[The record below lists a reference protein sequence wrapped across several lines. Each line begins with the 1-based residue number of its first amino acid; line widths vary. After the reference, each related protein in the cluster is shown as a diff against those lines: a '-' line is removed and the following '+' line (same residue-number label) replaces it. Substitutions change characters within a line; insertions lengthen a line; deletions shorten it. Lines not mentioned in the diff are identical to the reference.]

1 MAEKYGTIPKRFTKD
16 WWAYFWDYY
25 KVHTLVVAG
34 IIAAIIITVV
44 QVRSAPKYDLYVTY
58 VGDMYLSEEKAAELT
73 NKLSEQIDDIDG
85 DGKKSVGINQYIFS
99 EDDVKNNPQYFQ
111 AIVTKVQLTFLNDD
125 SMLFI
130 FNDKNSN
137 YLFQTDSLE
146 GAFTPAS
153 EWADISGIDKD
164 KLFAASGSV
173 YGVALSDS
181 VFDPGVNET
190 LYATVRAPRADSDES
205 GKARTETSVKL
216 AKYLTLGETDK

>member
-25 KVHTLVVAG
+25 KVHTLVAAG
-34 IIAAIIITVV
+34 IIAAIIITIV
-44 QVRSAPKYDLYVTY
+44 QVRSTPKYDLYVTY

-85 DGKKSVGINQYIFS
+85 DGKKSVGLSQYIFS
-99 EDDVKNNPQYFQ
+99 EDDVENNPQYFQ

-146 GAFTPAS
+146 GAFSPVSDWTDFS
-153 EWADISGIDKD
+153 DIDKD
-164 KLFAASGSV
+164 KLFAASGTV
-173 YGVALSDS
+173 YGIELSDS
-181 VFDPGVNET
+181 VFDSGVNEK
-190 LYATVRAPRADSDES
+190 LYAAVRTPRADSDES
-205 GKARTETSVKL
+205 GKARTETSQEL
-216 AKYLTLGETDK
+216 ARYLTVGEIDK